1 MSTTT
6 TVPTG
11 VVAPWHVELLERGL
25 VPDPVIRFAIRQLCR
40 ERLRQEDQGSAEK
53 QRERLRTWIETM
65 KSSPIAIATSEANE
79 QHYEVPTEFF
89 RTVLGDHLKYSS
101 CYFLPHETDYAAS
114 LSDAERRMLE
124 LTVERA
130 GIRDG
135 DRILE
140 LGCGWG
146 SLSLFMAA
154 RFPNAR
160 IVGVSNSRTQKE
172 FIDARAKERGLDN
185 LEIRTRD
192 VNVLDFPE
200 GTRFDRVVTV
210 EMMEHTRNW
219 QKLLSKVASWM
230 APGATMFV
238 HIFTHEKFAYPYEV
252 RDASDWMAKHF
263 FTGGMMPSDDLL
275 LHFQDDLRIRDH
287 WVVDGTHYQKT
298 SEAWLARMDANETK
312 LRPLFAET
320 YGKDEVT
327 RWWVRWRVFFMAC
340 AELWGYDG
348 GREWFVSHYL
358 LEKR

>member
-1 MSTTT
+1 MLYRMLN
-6 TVPTG
+6 VND
-11 VVAPWHVELLERGL
+11 LLAKDIL
-25 VPDPVIRFAIRQLCR
+25 PDAVIRFGIRQ
-40 ERLRQEDQGSAEK
+40 RLANVLAKNKEPNIEAQKARLMRHVAE
-53 QRERLRTWIETM
+53 L
-65 KSSPIAIATSEANE
+65 KSMPVAIATQEANE
-79 QHYEVPTEFF
+79 QHYEVPTRFYQLC
-89 RTVLGDHLKYSS
+89 LGKHLKYSS
-101 CYFLPHETDYAAS
+101 GYWPEDTTTFDESEAI
-114 LSDAERRMLE
+114 MLQM
-124 LTVERA
+124 TCERA
-130 GIRDG
+130 ELADG
-135 DRILE
+135 QRILE